1 MFTVFVII
9 ITHSLYSID
18 VSCGYPNSVYGNL
31 APLNRLVN
39 EANKSANF
47 ALAEQTCC
55 LTSTLHFYFKLN
67 CEMYTVELKHQ
78 EGVCAVW
85 TFLSQL
91 QYC

>member
-39 EANKSANF
+39 EANKSVNF

-55 LTSTLHFYFKLN
+55 LTSTLCILTLSSTVRCTQLN
-67 CEMYTVELKHQ
+67 CCGPFCHSYSIVE
-78 EGVCAVW
+78 
-85 TFLSQL
+85 
-91 QYC
+91 

>member
-18 VSCGYPNSVYGNL
+18 VSCGYPNSVYVNL

-55 LTSTLHFYFKLN
+55 PTAALYALTLSSTNLHIVFVPLPAERALCIF
-67 CEMYTVELKHQ
+67 E
-78 EGVCAVW
+78 
-85 TFLSQL
+85 
-91 QYC
+91 